1 MYININ
7 IYILILISHSYTEN
21 LHGTHGDTIGY
32 YDANDQKHIYIYI
45 YHISHIYHIIS
56 FVNQSIENFNTCIF
70 YVSIRFLSY
79 SF

>member
-45 YHISHIYHIIS
+45 YIIYLIYIIS
-56 FVNQSIENFNTCIF
+56 FHLLIKASKISIHAFFT
-70 YVSIRFLSY
+70 FL
-79 SF
+79 

>member
-45 YHISHIYHIIS
+45 YISYISYISYHFI
-56 FVNQSIENFNTCIF
+56 C
-70 YVSIRFLSY
+70 
-79 SF
+79 